1 MSSLP
6 TPPSTTDSHNL
17 IAWFRQAMP
26 YINAHRGKTFV
37 ITLGGSAVAS
47 KNLSNVIH
55 DIVLLS
61 SLGVRIVIVHGVR
74 QQLDEKLQSDGINS
88 QFVAALRVTDK
99 TVLEAAIQACS
110 LVRSKLETLLSMGLP
125 NSPMHGAKVRVT
137 SANAIIAKP
146 AGVID
151 GVDLQ
156 HTGIVRK
163 IDTDA
168 INSLLHTGNIVLLSP
183 MGYSPAGEAFSLGYQ
198 HVAAEIAIALRADKL
213 ISLLAADG
221 LHNEQGELLRELD
234 SKQAQALFDKSN
246 HDSEIARCTEAAVKA
261 VQIAVPRAHI
271 MSYQRDG
278 ALLQELFSVDG
289 SGTLIQKNNFE
300 SIRQANADDSSAIID
315 IIKPL
320 EQQGVLV
327 KRERDRLEKE
337 LDHFTVIERE
347 GLIIALAALYPY
359 SADGLGEIACI
370 TTHPDYRNSSRG
382 ALLLKTLENK
392 AKQSGLKAV
401 FVLTTQTT
409 HWFIE
414 QGFVLAGN
422 DDLPQQKQSLYNFQR
437 NSKVLIKKL

>member
-1 MSSLP
+1 MSKLSAP
-6 TPPSTTDSHNL
+6 QVPIDNHNL
-17 IAWFRQAMP
+17 IEWFRQAMP

-47 KNLSNVIH
+47 DNLNNVIH

-74 QQLDEKLQSDGINS
+74 QQLDEKLQKDGIQS
-88 QFVAALRVTDK
+88 QFVQALRVTDQ
-99 TVLEAAIQACS
+99 TTLEAAIQACS

-156 HTGIVRK
+156 HTGVVRK
-163 IDTDA
+163 IDTDI
-168 INSLLHTGNIVLLSP
+168 INSLLNTGNVVLLSP

-198 HVAAEIAIALRADKL
+198 HLAAEIASALQADKL
-213 ISLLAADG
+213 ISLLGTDG
-221 LHNEQGELLRELD
+221 LHAEQGELLRELD
-234 SKQAQALFDKSN
+234 CKQAQALFEKSN
-246 HDSEIARCTEAAVKA
+246 RDSEIARCTEAAIYA
-261 VQIAVPRAHI
+261 VQHGVPRAHI
-271 MSYQRDG
+271 MSYQIDG

-289 SGTLIQKNNFE
+289 SGTLIQKNSFE
-300 SIRQANADDSSAIID
+300 LIRQATADDSSAIID

-320 EQQGVLV
+320 EKSGILV
-327 KRERDRLEKE
+327 KRERDKLEKE
-337 LDHFTVIERE
+337 IHHFTVIERE

-359 SADGLGEIACI
+359 TTEGLGEIACI

-382 ALLLKTLENK
+382 AQLLQTLEK
-392 AKQSGLKAV
+392 QAKDGGLKSV

-414 QGFVLAGN
+414 QGFVLAN
-422 DDLPQQKQSLYNFQR
+422 SDNLPQQKQSLYNFQR
-437 NSKVLIKKL
+437 NSKVLIKSL